1 VSKLNKKIIIIREI
15 YENEIILK
23 KEQFSKII
31 NSFSKNKIKILNYNF
46 HEEDIKNFI
55 EKYSYIGSLHRGE
68 TALLLYC
75 SRKRKENV
83 TAIIDENVA
92 QEIATHIG
100 INFITSEDLLIWLYK
115 NKYIKRTDI
124 DIIVQLAK
132 DFRVNIFPT
141 LSKDVNL

>member
-1 VSKLNKKIIIIREI
+1 VKKLNKKIVIIREI

-23 KEQFSKII
+23 KEQFSKVI

-46 HEEDIKNFI
+46 YEEDIKNFI

-68 TALLLYC
+68 TSLLLYC

-92 QEIATHIG
+92 QEIAAHIG
-100 INFITSEDLLIWLYK
+100 INYITSEDLLIWLYK
-115 NKYIKRTDI
+115 NKYINRTDI
-124 DIIVQLAK
+124 DTIVQLAK
-132 DFRVNIFPT
+132 DLRVNIFPI
-141 LSKDVNL
+141 LSKDANL